1 MTGDDMAIQVAG
13 VHKSYGRGARKT
25 EVLRN
30 FNMTIPKGHIY
41 GLLGKIIY
49 SSFGSITLALSV
61 CPAQSVLEHSIF
73 IFLPQVCLNPISSLS
88 ALSKLP

>member
-1 MTGDDMAIQVAG
+1 MGDKKKQLENDFMTTFKFHVMLGDDMAIQVAG

-41 GLLGKIIY
+41 GLLGKLD
-49 SSFGSITLALSV
+49 TLTESNIGFKV
-61 CPAQSVLEHSIF
+61 AQ
-73 IFLPQVCLNPISSLS
+73 NPSTKMLHR
-88 ALSKLP
+88 LLV

>member
-1 MTGDDMAIQVAG
+1 MAIQVAG

-41 GLLGKIIY
+41 GLLGKLD
-49 SSFGSITLALSV
+49 TLIESDAGFKVALRRPV
-61 CPAQSVLEHSIF
+61 
-73 IFLPQVCLNPISSLS
+73 
-88 ALSKLP
+88 ALLGVKLFRE

>member
-1 MTGDDMAIQVAG
+1 MAIQVAG

-49 SSFGSITLALSV
+49 SSFGSVTLALSV
-61 CPAQSVLEHSIF
+61 CPAQSVLE
-73 IFLPQVCLNPISSLS
+73 
-88 ALSKLP
+88 

>member
-49 SSFGSITLALSV
+49 SSFGSITLALSAV

-73 IFLPQVCLNPISSLS
+73 IFPFLSLRHVSSSQISSL
-88 ALSKLP
+88 